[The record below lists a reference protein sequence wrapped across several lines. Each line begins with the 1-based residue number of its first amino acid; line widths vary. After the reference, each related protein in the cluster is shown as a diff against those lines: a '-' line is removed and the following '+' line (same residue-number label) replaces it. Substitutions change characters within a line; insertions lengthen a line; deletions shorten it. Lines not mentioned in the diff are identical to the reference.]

1 MTDEQILSAAGFKL
15 MTWRDFETAT
25 DVPALIR
32 KIAEGVHDRW
42 GGAFVVYNP
51 AGGDDG
57 WLLVEDD
64 SELLVRETAQHL
76 REQETEPDLQPSL
89 F

>member
-1 MTDEQILSAAGFKL
+1 MTDEQVLSAAGYKL
-15 MTWRDFETAT
+15 VTWADFQSAT
-25 DVPALIR
+25 DVPVFIR

-42 GGAFVVYNP
+42 GGAFVVYDP

-64 SELLVRETAQHL
+64 RELLVRETAQHL
-76 REQETEPDLQPSL
+76 RERQTEPDLQPLL